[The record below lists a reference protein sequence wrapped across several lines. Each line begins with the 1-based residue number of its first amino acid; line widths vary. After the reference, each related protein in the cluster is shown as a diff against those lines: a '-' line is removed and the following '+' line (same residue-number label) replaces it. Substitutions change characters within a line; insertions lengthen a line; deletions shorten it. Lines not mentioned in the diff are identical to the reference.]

1 MNSCLLYLNSD
12 DCISETCVFNYVV
25 ESQLH
30 GIIPY
35 LKRYVCI
42 IMTTRL
48 FLLKHSK
55 VELAICKNCEFYF
68 HNYINIK
75 KVLSLCFFHIT
86 VKGLTY
92 MM

>member
-1 MNSCLLYLNSD
+1 
-12 DCISETCVFNYVV
+12 
-25 ESQLH
+25 
-30 GIIPY
+30 
-35 LKRYVCI
+35 
-42 IMTTRL
+42 MTTRL